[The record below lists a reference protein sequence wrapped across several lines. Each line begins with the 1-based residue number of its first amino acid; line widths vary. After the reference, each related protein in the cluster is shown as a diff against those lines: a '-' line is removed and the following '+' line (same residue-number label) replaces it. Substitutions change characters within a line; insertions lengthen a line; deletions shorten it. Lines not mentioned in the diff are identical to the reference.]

1 MLESSCVGWAVL
13 SVVVGFVFGWWDVSD
28 GFEDA
33 LVVEPVDPFEG
44 GVFDV
49 VESVPRF
56 TAVNDFDLV
65 EAVDRLGHCIVVGIA
80 DGTDRRFDAGI
91 VKSFG
96 VADR

>member
-1 MLESSCVGWAVL
+1 LLESSCVGWVVL
-13 SVVVGFVFGWWDVSD
+13 LVVVGFVFGWWDVSD

-56 TAVNDFDLV
+56 TPVDDFGLV
-65 EAVDRLGHCIVVGIA
+65 EAVDRLGHRVVVGIA
-80 DGTDRRFDAGI
+80 DG
-91 VKSFG
+91 
-96 VADR
+96 AD